1 MTVARSTRTAQPKVR
16 FVKQYANWAGNVF
29 RRYEAPD
36 GRVAEVRVREGYQ
49 GRYEYTNA
57 EARAEAAARLSGQ
70 PFAPWEWACGE
81 SRCRET
87 HTTTS
92 CLPVAPRCPRHGDP
106 MRRRRGR

>member
-1 MTVARSTRTAQPKVR
+1 MARSTRTAQPKVR

-36 GRVAEVRVREGYQ
+36 GRLAEVRVREGYQ

-70 PFAPWEWACGE
+70 PFARWSGRAGSPAAARR
-81 SRCRET
+81 S
-87 HTTTS
+87 
-92 CLPVAPRCPRHGDP
+92 PPRRVFPS
-106 MRRRRGR
+106 RRGVLGMGTR